1 MNIMHII
8 LLKFGP
14 NKSDAPNHMAAHNA
28 WIAKGISDGIFQCV
42 GSLDSGGGCIIAKG
56 ENKETIEQRVKEDPF
71 VQQNIA
77 EPEIYE
83 IDVKRTSTDWAH
95 LFEPTVN

>member
-14 NKSDAPNHMAAHNA
+14 NKSDATNHMAAHNA

-42 GSLDSGGGCIIAKG
+42 GSLDSGGGCILAKG
-56 ENKETIEQRVKEDPF
+56 EDRETIEQRVKKDPF
-71 VQQNIA
+71 VQQDIVV
-77 EPEIYE
+77 PEIFE
-83 IDVKRTSTDWAH
+83 VDVKRTSPDWTH
-95 LFEPTVN
+95 LFEPALN